1 MGVRGACRYTSRAML
16 ARIAL
21 LEQVLELGLYAAIGS
36 WLAARHGLG
45 IPAVALFM
53 GACLLGARLVLV
65 CAAFAIAWL
74 NRSPRAAGRHLG
86 VAATVAMV
94 LGEWRALLE
103 LNLVLL
109 PWERQVLRPDPTA
122 SPAAKPAIVM
132 VHGYLANRGCF
143 RTLVRNLE
151 AGGAGPIFTP
161 NLRSWLAPI
170 ERFEADLAA
179 AIEAVSARTGTKV
192 ILVAHSMGGL
202 GCRAYLARHGC
213 GRVERVIT
221 IASPHHGTAL
231 ASFAVGENARQMRRH
246 SGFLRA
252 LAHAEGGH
260 GPGVPFTSIY
270 SAHDNL
276 VAPQETSLLP
286 WGRNVAL
293 VGIGHVD
300 LLGSPALAELI
311 LADLRA
317 AGAA

>member
-1 MGVRGACRYTSRAML
+1 ML

-21 LEQVLELGLYAAIGS
+21 LEQVLELGLYAVIGS
-36 WLAARHGLG
+36 WLAARLGFG
-45 IPAVALFM
+45 IPGVVLFM
-53 GACLLGARLVLV
+53 GTCLLAARFMLVGST
-65 CAAFAIAWL
+65 FTIAWL
-74 NRSPRAAGRHLG
+74 HRSPRAAEHHLG
-86 VAATVAMV
+86 ATATVAMV
-94 LGEWRALLE
+94 LREWRAVVA
-103 LNLVLL
+103 LNFVLL
-109 PWERQVLRPDPTA
+109 PWERFVLRADPPA
-122 SPAAKPAIVM
+122 LPAAKPAIVM

-161 NLRSWLAPI
+161 NLCSWLAPI
-170 ERFEADLAA
+170 ERFEAELAA
-179 AIEAVSARTGTKV
+179 SIEAISASTGRKV
-192 ILVAHSMGGL
+192 VLVAHSMGGL
-202 GCRAYLARHGC
+202 GCRAYLARHGDAH
-213 GRVERVIT
+213 VERVIT

-231 ASFAVGENARQMRRH
+231 ASFGFGENARQMRRH

-270 SAHDNL
+270 STHDNL

-293 VGIGHVD
+293 GGVGHVD
-300 LLGSPALAELI
+300 VLGSPALAGLI

>member
-1 MGVRGACRYTSRAML
+1 ML

-21 LEQVLELGLYAAIGS
+21 LEQILELGLYAVIGS
-36 WLAARHGLG
+36 WLAARYGFGVPG
-45 IPAVALFM
+45 IVLFM
-53 GACLLGARLVLV
+53 ASWLLAARLVLV
-65 CAAFAIAWL
+65 CASFAIAWL
-74 NRSPRAAGRHLG
+74 YRSPRAAEHHLG
-86 VAATVAMV
+86 VAATLAMV
-94 LGEWRALLE
+94 LREWRALLA

-109 PWERQVLRPDPTA
+109 PWERYVLRPDPGA
-122 SPAAKPAIVM
+122 SPTGHPAIVL
-132 VHGYLANRGCF
+132 VHGYFVNRGCF
-143 RTLVRNLE
+143 RTLVRHLE

-179 AIEAVSARTGTKV
+179 AIEAISASTGGRV

-202 GCRAYLARHGC
+202 GCRAYLARHGS
-213 GRVERVIT
+213 GHVERVIT

-231 ASFAVGENARQMRRH
+231 ASFGLGENARQMRRH

-260 GPGVPFTSIY
+260 GPGVPVTSIY
-270 SAHDNL
+270 STHDNL

-293 VGIGHVD
+293 SGIGHVD
-300 LLGSPALAELI
+300 VLGSPALAELV
-311 LADLRA
+311 LAELRA
-317 AGAA
+317 AGAAPGA